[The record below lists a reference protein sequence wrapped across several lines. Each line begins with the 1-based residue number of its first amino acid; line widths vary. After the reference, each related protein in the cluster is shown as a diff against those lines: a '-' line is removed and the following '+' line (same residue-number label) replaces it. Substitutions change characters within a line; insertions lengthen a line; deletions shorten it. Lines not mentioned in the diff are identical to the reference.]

1 MHLTFGN
8 AAIQVFN
15 WRQCAALQRI
25 SPNGLSRFLQAKE
38 VGNFAHPED
47 YAKHSI

>member
-1 MHLTFGN
+1 MHLTFGY

-25 SPNGLSRFLQAKE
+25 SHNGLPRLLQAKE
-38 VGNFAHPED
+38 VWNFAHPED
-47 YAKHSI
+47 YAKHAI